1 MSPKILLITPPLTQ
15 LNTPYPATA
24 YLTYF
29 LRRQN
34 HCTQQID
41 LGIELIL
48 ALFNRRGL
56 TDLFIHASELDL
68 NPQTQRIMA
77 LKNQYIQTIDAV
89 ISFLQNKDLTLAT
102 RICTRLFLPEG
113 TRFNSLQEMDPHLF
127 GSMAVQDKARFYA
140 TLYLED
146 LGDFIQQNIDP
157 GFGFSRYQE
166 KISLAASSFDELDF
180 ALDHE
185 PTYLDKIMLQ
195 LLDKHLIHFQPDLIT
210 LSIPFPGNLYGG
222 LRCAQY
228 VRDARPDCAIAM
240 GGGYPNT
247 ELRELSDARIFDFV
261 DFICLDDGE
270 NPLTQIIRL
279 LEGEITPEKLQRT
292 FMLNSE
298 GEVEYLDGCTQPD
311 APHTESGRPDY
322 SGLDLDSYLNI
333 IEVANPMH
341 RLWNDGRWNKM
352 TLAHGCYWKR
362 CSFCDVTLDYIERY
376 DEAPAT
382 LLVDRIEDLITQ
394 TGMSGFHFVD
404 EAAPPRLMQE
414 LALEIIRRGL
424 NISWWTN
431 VRFERA
437 FTPSLC
443 QLLARS
449 GCIAVSGGLEVASDR
464 LLLKMKKGTNLT
476 QVCQSTQAFSES
488 GILVHSYLMYGFPT
502 ETAQE
507 TVDALEVVRQLFQH
521 KLIQSGFWHRFALT
535 AHSPI
540 GKNPEAY
547 GVTITGPEFLGFAK
561 NELTHHDPQG
571 CDHDLFSSGLKKSL
585 YNFMHD
591 VGLDQNLNFWFDFPI
606 PKTSH
611 SKQLITDKI
620 ATYYGESKYFDSDQL
635 CWLGGEVLVND
646 LSQAETTLTLYSQNK
661 EFSLS
666 IPSALAE
673 WLSHL
678 LPQLSPSNPE
688 SISFAEIRDFYKE
701 LIDDNFE
708 VFTQSNTWQELCRA
722 GLIHLRN

>member
-1 MSPKILLITPPLTQ
+1 LSQKILLITPPLTQ

-34 HCTQQID
+34 HCTQQVD

-48 ALFNRRGL
+48 TLFNRDGL
-56 TDLFIHASELDL
+56 SDLFTHATSLDL
-68 NPQTQRIMA
+68 KPGTQRTMA
-77 LKNQYIQTIDAV
+77 LKHQYIQTIDAV

-113 TRFNSLQEMDPHLF
+113 DRFNSLKEMDPQLF

-195 LLDKHLIHFQPDLIT
+195 LLDQHLNNFQPDLIT
-210 LSIPFPGNLYGG
+210 LSVPFPGNLYGA

-228 VRDARPDCAIAM
+228 VREVLPDCAIAM

-247 ELRELSDARIFDFV
+247 ELRELSDARVFDFV

-279 LEGEITPEKLQRT
+279 LDGEITPENLQRT

-298 GEVEYLDGCTQPD
+298 GEVEYLDGCTQAD

-322 SGLDLDSYLNI
+322 TGLDLDSYLNI

-382 LLVDRIEDLITQ
+382 ILVDRIEDIMAQ

-443 QLLARS
+443 RLLARS

-476 QVCQSTQAFSES
+476 QVCQSTQAFSEA
-488 GILVHSYLMYGFPT
+488 GILVHAYLMFGFPT

-507 TVDALEVVRQLFQH
+507 TIDSLEVVRQLFEN

-540 GKNPEAY
+540 GKDPEAY
-547 GVTITGPEFLGFAK
+547 GVTITGPEFQGFAK

-571 CDHDLFSSGLKKSL
+571 CDHDLFSNGLKKSL

-591 VGLDQNLNFWFDFPI
+591 VGLEQHLDFWFDFQV

-611 SKQLITDKI
+611 PKQLITDKI
-620 ATYYGESKYFDSDQL
+620 ATYYGETKYFDSDQL
-635 CWLGGEVLVND
+635 TWLGGEVFVAD
-646 LSQAETTLTLYSQNK
+646 LSHAKTTLSLHSQNK
-661 EFSLS
+661 VFQLN
-666 IPSALAE
+666 IPSPLAE

-688 SISFAEIRDFYKE
+688 SISFSETRDFYKE
-701 LIDDNFE
+701 FIDDNFE
-708 VFTQSNTWQELCRA
+708 DFIQSQTWQELCHA